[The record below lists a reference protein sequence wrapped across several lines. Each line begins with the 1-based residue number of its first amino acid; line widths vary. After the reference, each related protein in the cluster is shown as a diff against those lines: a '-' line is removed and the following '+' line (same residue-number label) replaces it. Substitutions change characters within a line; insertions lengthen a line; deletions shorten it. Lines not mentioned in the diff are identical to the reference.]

1 MAVLDLERLLAP
13 ISEDAPCGEDLGYD
27 ASYVALETSAR
38 GKPER
43 QQGDTFTAAE
53 PPDWREVQRAALA
66 LLQRTADIRLVV
78 HLAHALLRTVG
89 FPGLADALSLMHG
102 LLDQR
107 WDCVYPQIEEDD
119 DPTMRVNAVAAIAH
133 VPQQGDE
140 EALLRGVPLAP
151 LVEVHAGRFNLRD
164 WQIASGELIPLAG
177 APAPATLADIEAA
190 FLETPLE
197 KLQATTEAVRRSIA
211 MTVAIEAVVTERV
224 GAAQAPDLSALAQ
237 VLREAEHVLSEQLAR
252 RGTGLPLATASVARP
267 GGDGNGPAPRVPV
280 SGEITSREEI
290 ARMLDRACEYFH
302 RYEPSSPVPLL
313 LERAKRL
320 MSKDFVEILRD
331 LAPDGIAQF
340 EVVSGINR
348 ENGA

>member
-27 ASYVALETSAR
+27 PSYVALESAAR

-53 PPDWREVQRAALA
+53 PPDWREVQRAALE

-177 APAPATLADIEAA
+177 APAPATLADIEVA

-197 KLQATTEAVRRSIA
+197 ELQATTEAVRRSIA

-237 VLREAEHVLSEQLAR
+237 VLREAEHVLSEQSAR

-267 GGDGNGPAPRVPV
+267 GGDGNGAAPRVPV

-290 ARMLDRACEYFH
+290 ARMLDKACEYFH

>member
-1 MAVLDLERLLAP
+1 
-13 ISEDAPCGEDLGYD
+13 
-27 ASYVALETSAR
+27 
-38 GKPER
+38 
-43 QQGDTFTAAE
+43 
-53 PPDWREVQRAALA
+53 

-197 KLQATTEAVRRSIA
+197 ELQATAEAVRRSIA
-211 MTVAIEAVVTERV
+211 MTVAIEAVVTDRV
-224 GAAQAPDLSALAQ
+224 GAAQAPDLSTLAQ

-267 GGDGNGPAPRVPV
+267 GGDGNGSAPRVAV

>member
-27 ASYVALETSAR
+27 PTYVALETAAR

-43 QQGDTFTAAE
+43 QQGDTFTTAE
-53 PPDWREVQRAALA
+53 PPDWREVQRAALD

-107 WDCVYPQIEEDD
+107 WDCVYPQIEEEDD
-119 DPTMRVNAVAAIAH
+119 ATMRVNAIAAIAH

-140 EALLRGVPLAP
+140 EVLLRGVPLAP

-164 WQIASGELIPLAG
+164 WQLATGELTPLADAA
-177 APAPATLADIEAA
+177 APAPLADIEAA

-197 KLQATTEAVRRSIA
+197 ELQATAEAVRRSIA

-252 RGTGLPLATASVARP
+252 RGTGLPLAIASVVLP
-267 GGDGNGPAPRVPV
+267 GGDGNGAAPRVPV
-280 SGEITSREEI
+280 SGEFTSREEI
-290 ARMLDRACEYFH
+290 ARMLDKACEYFH

-320 MSKDFVEILRD
+320 MSKDFIEILRD

-348 ENGA
+348 QDVA